1 MNCGLPGCYPTFRS
15 YPTMIKLP
23 MELIAIILEYHST
36 NDLESIIR
44 NRKYA
49 ELKLLSSFIRLPKV
63 CLNWATQQQDL
74 YMITL
79 LLRSGL
85 DINYQDDL
93 GITALYIALILRN
106 YEIVLLL
113 LQNGASTKLK
123 TMSGVTAEEIA
134 RSQGRLW
141 ANTLLQR
148 SQ

>member
-1 MNCGLPGCYPTFRS
+1 
-15 YPTMIKLP
+15 

-36 NDLESIIR
+36 NELESIIR

-49 ELKLLSSFIRLPKV
+49 ELNLLSSYIRLPKV